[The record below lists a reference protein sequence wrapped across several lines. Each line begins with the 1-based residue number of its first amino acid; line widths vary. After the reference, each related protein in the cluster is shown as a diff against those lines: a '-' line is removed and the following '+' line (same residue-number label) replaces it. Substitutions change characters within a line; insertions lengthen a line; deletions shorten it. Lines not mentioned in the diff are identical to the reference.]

1 MNQII
6 MILYSNRIGGE
17 SMNIND
23 TINLMKKINKQN
35 NAYIMGNDYN
45 ANSMVSSPEPV
56 VKSAKEVSAYDELMK
71 ELIFRENLKGM

>member
-1 MNQII
+1 

-56 VKSAKEVSAYDELMK
+56 GRKL
-71 ELIFRENLKGM
+71 

>member
-23 TINLMKKINKQN
+23 TINLMKKLISKIMLILWVMTTMPILWFLVQN
-35 NAYIMGNDYN
+35 Q
-45 ANSMVSSPEPV
+45 
-56 VKSAKEVSAYDELMK
+56 
-71 ELIFRENLKGM
+71 